1 MKCTEDQSTRG
12 AAVNIQADNIKCA
25 EYNPSTDEN
34 GALCSYIAV
43 ETGQPLQIACSF
55 HGNCTEGIY
64 DIIVDGVLR
73 FTRAFKSRQTKHTSK
88 KPPELFE
95 YVLVKDGK
103 GVRCGSLEV
112 QDLASPASTQ
122 STFESA
128 GTIEVRISVLREPTG
143 KHANDDVNTFDEID
157 GWKEMW
163 HNATHAAVPV
173 THEIAFPATKDD
185 ALSKT
190 AVTNCRRAAKK
201 PRPGS
206 KPWAVFKFLYRSREA
221 IESAGFETTEE
232 RSFVLDLPPVLSPSD
247 ETSETGTPGPADPKH
262 ALPSQLFTPGAQSPT
277 SKSVSSVKTDK
288 SYGGFAPELPSTPKK
303 SKKQQQQQLQTPITE
318 KKSKKSKK
326 PSDITIP
333 EIEKSDNMATLTA
346 QPNSGSL
353 FESGPEVKDYAEN
366 LPTPHPTPQQ
376 IKPASEAVSS
386 TEADVPVKSINPEAT
401 EPAKTVEIPA
411 TEITATETNIEAEAP
426 NGTKRSADYAEE
438 VETNGPPLKK
448 PKTNGVEEHETTSSI
463 SNTEGFSEPV
473 VEPVVEPA
481 VERTVE
487 PTADSFVKPVES
499 TPVPP
504 VKPTE
509 AVTPSSTRSLTP
521 SLATNPILAE
531 KMRLLEER
539 RARATAVKK
548 RAKAAEEK
556 HKAAVAK
563 AGEKHR
569 AKLEEIEREMMELDE
584 VEREAEEA
592 ERRALEEV
600 EMLEMEE

>member
-1 MKCTEDQSTRG
+1 
-12 AAVNIQADNIKCA
+12 
-25 EYNPSTDEN
+25 
-34 GALCSYIAV
+34 
-43 ETGQPLQIACSF
+43 
-55 HGNCTEGIY
+55 
-64 DIIVDGVLR
+64 
-73 FTRAFKSRQTKHTSK
+73 
-88 KPPELFE
+88 
-95 YVLVKDGK
+95 
-103 GVRCGSLEV
+103 
-112 QDLASPASTQ
+112 
-122 STFESA
+122 
-128 GTIEVRISVLREPTG
+128 
-143 KHANDDVNTFDEID
+143 
-157 GWKEMW
+157 
-163 HNATHAAVPV
+163 
-173 THEIAFPATKDD
+173 
-185 ALSKT
+185 
-190 AVTNCRRAAKK
+190 
-201 PRPGS
+201 
-206 KPWAVFKFLYRSREA
+206 
-221 IESAGFETTEE
+221 
-232 RSFVLDLPPVLSPSD
+232 
-247 ETSETGTPGPADPKH
+247 
-262 ALPSQLFTPGAQSPT
+262 
-277 SKSVSSVKTDK
+277 
-288 SYGGFAPELPSTPKK
+288 
-303 SKKQQQQQLQTPITE
+303 
-318 KKSKKSKK
+318 
-326 PSDITIP
+326 
-333 EIEKSDNMATLTA
+333 MATLTA
-346 QPNSGSL
+346 QPSSGSL